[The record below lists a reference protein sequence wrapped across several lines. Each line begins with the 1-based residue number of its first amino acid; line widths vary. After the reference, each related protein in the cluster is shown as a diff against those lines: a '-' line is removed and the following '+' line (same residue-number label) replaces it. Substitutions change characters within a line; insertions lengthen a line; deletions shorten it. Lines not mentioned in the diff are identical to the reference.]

1 MYAPEGVEMK
11 AWFDKTFGVKYL
23 TVLRYTTFACIINRY
38 PRLIVCGLSF
48 SQVMKHQRRLVKY
61 LNLKEH
67 SELAE
72 KLATT
77 VILAAQK
84 TAVYISPSDGCSIL
98 DGAFS
103 VDPDYVNNDDNC
115 DSSEDAADPEWEK
128 WVQQECESRG
138 IYGIIQGGGEQEEME
153 DTVAEL
159 CDKVQHELSTDESLS
174 PPASSGKY
182 LGSTT
187 V

>member
-1 MYAPEGVEMK
+1 
-11 AWFDKTFGVKYL
+11 
-23 TVLRYTTFACIINRY
+23 LR
-38 PRLIVCGLSF
+38 
-48 SQVMKHQRRLVKY
+48 
-61 LNLKEH
+61 EH

-77 VILAAQK
+77 VSLAAQN
-84 TAVYISPSDGCSIL
+84 TAVYISRSDGCSIP

-103 VDPDYVNNDDNC
+103 VDPDYVYNDDNC
-115 DSSEDAADPEWEK
+115 DSSEDALGHEWEK
-128 WVQQECESRG
+128 WVQHERESKG
-138 IYGIIQGGGEQEEME
+138 IYDIIQGGEQEEME

-159 CDKVQHELSTDESLS
+159 CDKVLRQLSTDAGSS
-174 PPASSGKY
+174 PPASSDKP